1 MVEAVKRFGTF
12 VNQKIEALPDE
23 YLIRSG
29 GCAHGYHSPWL
40 VAGELYLTNRRLI
53 WTTIRPLGRIVEI
66 PPDQVISVEAF
77 DHRLLYLTWRRAWLV
92 ETPAKKHLFTMD
104 WWGVWGTRDRWI
116 EAIREWSRS

>member
-1 MVEAVKRFGTF
+1 MKRFGTF

-53 WTTIRPLGRIVEI
+53 WTTIRPLGRIAEI
-66 PPDQVISVEAF
+66 RPDQVISVEPF
-77 DHRLLYLTWRRAWLV
+77 DQRILYTTWSRAWLV
-92 ETPAKKHLFTMD
+92 ETPERRHLFSMD
-104 WWGVWGTRDRWI
+104 WLGSWGRRDTWI
-116 EAIREWSRS
+116 EAIRQWANT